1 MTFLLLFLNFL
12 KIGLFTFGGA
22 YGAIPLIRESVL
34 TNAWLSEEQFSYFL
48 AVSESTPGPIMVNM
62 ATYVGF
68 QVGSAEAGVLG
79 GILGSALCTV
89 GTVLPAFVIMILI
102 TSVLRKF
109 IHHPRVRA
117 VLGAI
122 VPCVTG
128 IILTTGLYM
137 TYEAIWSLGPEH
149 STSFDLSAA
158 LIGVILVVGMYAYK
172 RWKKKPISPILL
184 IAFSACL
191 GMLFYGL

>member
-1 MTFLLLFLNFL
+1 MIFLSLFLNFL

-22 YGAIPLIRESVL
+22 YGAIPLIREAVL
-34 TNAWLSEEQFSYFL
+34 TNSWLSEEQFSYFL

-68 QVGSAEAGVLG
+68 QMGSAEFGVLG
-79 GILGSALCTV
+79 GIFGSALCTL

-102 TSVLRKF
+102 TSALRRF
-109 IHHPRVRA
+109 IDHPRVRA
-117 VLGAI
+117 VLAAI

-128 IILTTGLYM
+128 IILTTGIYM
-137 TYEAIWSLGPEH
+137 TYEAIWSLGPEC
-149 STSFDLSAA
+149 SISFDLSAA
-158 LIGVILVVGMYAYK
+158 FIGVLLVAGMLAYK
-172 RWKKKPISPILL
+172 HWRKKPISPILL
-184 IAFSACL
+184 IAVAAGL